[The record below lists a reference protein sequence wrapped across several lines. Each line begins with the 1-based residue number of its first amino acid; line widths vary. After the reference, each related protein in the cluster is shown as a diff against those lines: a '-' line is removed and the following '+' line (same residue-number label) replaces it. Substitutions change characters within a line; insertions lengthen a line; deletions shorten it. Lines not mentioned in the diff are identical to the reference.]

1 MLLETYRQPLLAET
15 FLPGAEFTCGVLGNG
30 WDAVVLPIVAINF
43 GSLPDEAVP
52 IYGFEAKWIW
62 DRPENPLDI
71 FECPARIPD
80 SLRAAI
86 DDVVL
91 RAYRVLGCRDWS
103 RVDVRLDAAGVPNLV
118 EANPLPGILPDPSD
132 TSSPPQSAPPPRL
145 PYDGLAQS

>member
-43 GSLPDEAVP
+43 GTLPDDAVP

-71 FECPARIPD
+71 FECPARIPEP
-80 SLRAAI
+80 LRAQI
-86 DDVVL
+86 EDVVL
-91 RAYRVLGCRDWS
+91 RAYRVLGCPDWS
-103 RVDVRLDAAGVPNLV
+103 RVAVRLPPSPVPNLLHL
-118 EANPLPGILPDPSD
+118 N
-132 TSSPPQSAPPPRL
+132 
-145 PYDGLAQS
+145 